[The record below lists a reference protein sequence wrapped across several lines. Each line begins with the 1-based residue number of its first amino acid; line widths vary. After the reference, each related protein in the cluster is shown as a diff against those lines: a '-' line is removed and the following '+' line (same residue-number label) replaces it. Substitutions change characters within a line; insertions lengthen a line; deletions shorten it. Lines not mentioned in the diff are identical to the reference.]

1 MSGSPVPDS
10 TRGTILLVEDQTDLR
25 ELLAL
30 ALGREG
36 YVVVQASSVIEG
48 LRFLRE
54 DHFAVVITHYNLP
67 DDTGL
72 SMLRRALA
80 EGRLDGTAAMI
91 ITAEPGIQA
100 ESHFPVVAKP
110 LDLRNFIDQVRRL
123 AAPRTGIERRRVLGA
138 NVKVDLLL
146 YYTPPWPNS
155 VRAHATLE
163 QVLQR
168 FNRDQV
174 AVGVCDLSRDSRTA
188 DEDNVLFSPTLV
200 KRFPAP
206 ALWIV
211 GDLGNG
217 EAVEELLRLSGVDE
231 V

>member
-1 MSGSPVPDS
+1 MTDGPAPDARRS
-10 TRGTILLVEDQTDLR
+10 TILLVEDQTDLR

-30 ALGREG
+30 ALSREG
-36 YVVVQASSVIEG
+36 YVVVEAGSVIEG
-48 LRFLRE
+48 LRFLRD

-72 SMLRRALA
+72 SFLRRALA

-91 ITAEPGIQA
+91 ITAEPGVQA

-110 LDLRNFIDQVRRL
+110 LDLQKFIDQVRRL
-123 AAPRTGIERRRVLGA
+123 AAPRAGIERRRVVGE
-138 NVKVDLLL
+138 NVKLDLLL

-155 VRAHATLE
+155 VRAHDVLE
-163 QVLQR
+163 RVLSR
-168 FNRDQV
+168 FDRSQV

-206 ALWIV
+206 TLWIV

-217 EAVEELLRLSGVDE
+217 EAVEELLRLNGVDE

>member
-1 MSGSPVPDS
+1 
-10 TRGTILLVEDQTDLR
+10 
-25 ELLAL
+25 
-30 ALGREG
+30 
-36 YVVVQASSVIEG
+36 
-48 LRFLRE
+48 
-54 DHFAVVITHYNLP
+54 
-67 DDTGL
+67 
-72 SMLRRALA
+72 
-80 EGRLDGTAAMI
+80 
-91 ITAEPGIQA
+91 
-100 ESHFPVVAKP
+100 
-110 LDLRNFIDQVRRL
+110 
-123 AAPRTGIERRRVLGA
+123 
-138 NVKVDLLL
+138 VKVDLLL

-163 QVLQR
+163 QVLRR

-174 AVGVCDLSRDSRTA
+174 AVGVCDLSRDSRAA